1 MNWVLK
7 RCIALPFPLC
17 FCPSPLQRSLFIA
30 AHRCAESSRLM
41 AKHVSLRCAIAL
53 EDYFSMCTEAFK
65 AASLE
70 ASSTTKDDII
80 LTPPSASVE
89 RAVNAA
95 RIHLRTTCCLICMDE
110 IPTLS
115 TLCCGQP
122 VHLNCLSNWL
132 TQRRRT
138 GRDIS
143 CPHCRHDM
151 SETQGTTYSNESY
164 STGSSIGE
172 DSTTSTSEG
181 DDDDDD
187 DDDDTA
193 TTSVFSDENTSTC
206 SMSEDERW
214 SDCEGDGGEDGTQ
227 SEGDEYS
234 V

>member
-1 MNWVLK
+1 
-7 RCIALPFPLC
+7 
-17 FCPSPLQRSLFIA
+17 
-30 AHRCAESSRLM
+30 
-41 AKHVSLRCAIAL
+41 
-53 EDYFSMCTEAFK
+53 
-65 AASLE
+65 
-70 ASSTTKDDII
+70 
-80 LTPPSASVE
+80 
-89 RAVNAA
+89 
-95 RIHLRTTCCLICMDE
+95 MDE

-151 SETQGTTYSNESY
+151 SETQGTTYANESY

-172 DSTTSTSEG
+172 DSTSSTSEG

-193 TTSVFSDENTSTC
+193 TTSVFSDDNTSTY
-206 SMSEDERW
+206 STSEDERW
-214 SDCEGDGGEDGTQ
+214 SDCEGDGEEDGTQ
-227 SEGDEYS
+227 SEGEEYS